1 VIKHLFFILF
11 LAFSVGS
18 SYANVSNPSDTDK
31 EFVVIGIHGLS
42 NKPSATQL
50 EQWWKQALDEGLRRN
65 LDTSLSYK
73 FELAY
78 WADVRNSNPVAPAD
92 QDEPYTPAA
101 GEGVLPRYQ
110 GGALDSFRGFV
121 QKWGGRALDKEK
133 ELIGLGTNVEN
144 IIGLKLEDMDQY
156 YQDRS
161 IRTAMRE
168 RLIQALQRNKESK
181 IILVA
186 HSMGSIIAYD
196 VLRGLDTDTDLH
208 IDHLITIGSPLGLPI
223 VAEKNRQEFGDN
235 KTPTIVRRW
244 SNVSDPGDKVALDCV
259 LEDEYMSNPDGVK
272 VNDIFIVNGYTNPEG
287 IENNHKSYGYLRAPE
302 LTELINMG
310 LGG

>member
-1 VIKHLFFILF
+1 MIKNLSF
-11 LAFSVGS
+11 LLLLVVSAGN
-18 SYANVSNPSDTDK
+18 SYADVINASDTDK

-50 EQWWKQALDEGLRRN
+50 EKWWKQALDEGLRRN
-65 LDTSLSYK
+65 LGVSLSYK
-73 FELAY
+73 FELVY
-78 WADVRNSNPVAPAD
+78 WADVRNRKPVSPTD
-92 QDEPYTPAA
+92 QDEPYRPAA
-101 GEGVLPRYQ
+101 GEGALPSYQ

-144 IIGLKLEDMDQY
+144 VIGLKLEDMDQY
-156 YQDRS
+156 YQDSTVRS
-161 IRTAMRE
+161 AMRE
-168 RLIQALQRNKESK
+168 RLIQVLQRNKDSK

-196 VLRGLDTDTDLH
+196 VLRGLDANTELH
-208 IDHLITIGSPLGLPI
+208 IEHLITIGSPLGLPI
-223 VAEKNRQEFGDN
+223 VAEKNRQEFGDS
-235 KTPTIVRRW
+235 KTPAIVLRW

-259 LEDEYMSNPDGVK
+259 LEDEYKGNTRGVK
-272 VNDIFIVNGYTNPEG
+272 VNDKFTVNGYINPQG

-302 LTELINMG
+302 FTELINAG